1 MGLNYIKIFN
11 KMKQIWSFRII
22 FFSSAFACLGVLMT
36 LWEIAGFF
44 CELDELEYGT
54 TISIVVGLTILVVS
68 FVYAYRKLFCKK
80 DKLELEIN
88 KRTKLYIQK
97 ENLMAVNGIK
107 VIPVNEY
114 SDTHNGDGIINP
126 SSLHGQ
132 FLSLFDGRIEELRQK
147 IEDQLSQM
155 QPLPSNRQRSM
166 VPDLPQVRYPLG
178 TCIRITD
185 NGNTYMLVAVTRFNQ
200 NEHVDVATE
209 EYPEIIRKMYNGIEH
224 LQDGNPVY
232 LPLIGSGISGY
243 QLTNMQIL
251 NTLVQMAHNAD
262 RLAVT
267 KGIHI
272 CIYDD
277 KQMDSLNLNIIEY
290 LYNRWKTLK

>member
-1 MGLNYIKIFN
+1 MVLNYIKIVN
-11 KMKQIWSFRII
+11 EMKQIWNFRVM

-36 LWEIAGFF
+36 LWEITGFF
-44 CELDELEYGT
+44 CEFDELEYGT

-68 FVYAYRKLFCKK
+68 FVYAYQKLFCKK
-80 DKLELEIN
+80 DKLELAIN
-88 KRTKLYIQK
+88 KRTTLYVQK
-97 ENLMAVNGIK
+97 ENLMAVNGVK

-114 SDTHNGDGIINP
+114 FDTHNGDGIINP

-132 FLSLFDGRIEELRQK
+132 FLSLFDGRIDELKQK
-147 IEDQLSQM
+147 VETQLAQI
-155 QPLPSNRQRSM
+155 QPLPSNRQRTM
-166 VPDLPQVRYPLG
+166 VPGLPQVRYPLG

-185 NGNTYMLVAVTRFNQ
+185 NGNTYMLVAVTRFDQ

-251 NTLVQMAHNAD
+251 DTLVQMAHNAD

-267 KGIHI
+267 QGIHI
-272 CIYDD
+272 CIYNDM
-277 KQMDSLNLNIIEY
+277 QIESLNLNIIEY

>member
-1 MGLNYIKIFN
+1 MSNTIIHFWKPILTEFLASIGTLFL
-11 KMKQIWSFRII
+11 IWEV
-22 FFSSAFACLGVLMT
+22 ACLILPWLYVPSTCCKIIVGVFIL
-36 LWEIAGFF
+36 LF
-44 CELDELEYGT
+44 
-54 TISIVVGLTILVVS
+54 SGLYAWYQIL
-68 FVYAYRKLFCKK
+68 RKPKSLK
-80 DKLELEIN
+80 LEIN
-88 KRTKLYIQK
+88 KRTSLYVKK
-97 ENLMAVNGIK
+97 ENLMAVNGVK

-114 SDTHNGDGIINP
+114 FDTHNGDGIINP

-147 IEDQLSQM
+147 IEDQLLKM

-166 VPDLPQVRYPLG
+166 VSDLPQVRYPLG

-185 NGNTYMLVAVTRFNQ
+185 NGNAYMLVAVTRFDQ

-262 RLAVT
+262 HLTVT

-272 CIYDD
+272 CVYDD

>member
-1 MGLNYIKIFN
+1 
-11 KMKQIWSFRII
+11 
-22 FFSSAFACLGVLMT
+22 
-36 LWEIAGFF
+36 
-44 CELDELEYGT
+44 
-54 TISIVVGLTILVVS
+54 
-68 FVYAYRKLFCKK
+68 
-80 DKLELEIN
+80 
-88 KRTKLYIQK
+88 
-97 ENLMAVNGIK
+97 MAVNGVK

-114 SDTHNGDGIINP
+114 FDTHNGDGIINP

-132 FLSLFDGRIEELRQK
+132 FLSLFDGRIDELKQK
-147 IEDQLSQM
+147 VETQLAQI
-155 QPLPSNRQRSM
+155 QPLPSNRQRTM
-166 VPDLPQVRYPLG
+166 VPGLPQVRYPLG

-185 NGNTYMLVAVTRFNQ
+185 NGNTYMLVAVTRFDQ

-251 NTLVQMAHNAD
+251 DTLVQMAHNAD

-267 KGIHI
+267 QGIHI
-272 CIYDD
+272 CIYNDM
-277 KQMDSLNLNIIEY
+277 QMESLNLNIIEY

>member
-1 MGLNYIKIFN
+1 MSNTIIHFWKPILTEFLASIGTLFL
-11 KMKQIWSFRII
+11 IWEV
-22 FFSSAFACLGVLMT
+22 ACLILPWLYAPSTCCKIIVGVFIL
-36 LWEIAGFF
+36 L
-44 CELDELEYGT
+44 L
-54 TISIVVGLTILVVS
+54 SGLYAWYQIL
-68 FVYAYRKLFCKK
+68 RKPKSLK
-80 DKLELEIN
+80 LEIN

-97 ENLMAVNGIK
+97 ENLMAVNGVK

-114 SDTHNGDGIINP
+114 FDTHNGDGIINP

-132 FLSLFDGRIEELRQK
+132 FLSLFDGRIDELRQK
-147 IEDQLSQM
+147 VASQLSQI

-166 VPDLPQVRYPLG
+166 VPGLPQVRYPLG

-185 NGNTYMLVAVTRFNQ
+185 NGNTYMLVAVTRFDQ

>member
-1 MGLNYIKIFN
+1 MSNTIIHFWKPILTEFLASIGTLFL
-11 KMKQIWSFRII
+11 IWEV
-22 FFSSAFACLGVLMT
+22 ACLILPWLYAPSTCCKIIVGVFIL
-36 LWEIAGFF
+36 L
-44 CELDELEYGT
+44 L
-54 TISIVVGLTILVVS
+54 SGLYAWYQIL
-68 FVYAYRKLFCKK
+68 RKPKSLK
-80 DKLELEIN
+80 LEIN

-114 SDTHNGDGIINP
+114 FDTHNGDGIINP

-132 FLSLFDGRIEELRQK
+132 FLSLFDGRIEVLRQK
-147 IEDQLSQM
+147 IESQLSQI

-166 VPDLPQVRYPLG
+166 VPGLPQVRYPLG

-185 NGNTYMLVAVTRFNQ
+185 NGNTYMLVAVTRFDQ

-209 EYPEIIRKMYNGIEH
+209 EYPEIIRKMHNGIEH

>member
-1 MGLNYIKIFN
+1 MSNTIIHFWKPILTEFLASIGTLFL
-11 KMKQIWSFRII
+11 IWEV
-22 FFSSAFACLGVLMT
+22 ACLILPWLYAPST
-36 LWEIAGFF
+36 CCKI
-44 CELDELEYGT
+44 
-54 TISIVVGLTILVVS
+54 IVGIFILLLSGLYAWYQIL
-68 FVYAYRKLFCKK
+68 RKPKSLK
-80 DKLELEIN
+80 LEIN
-88 KRTKLYIQK
+88 KRTSLYVKK
-97 ENLMAVNGIK
+97 ENLMAVNGVK

-114 SDTHNGDGIINP
+114 FDTHNGDGIINP

-147 IEDQLSQM
+147 IEDQLSKM

-166 VPDLPQVRYPLG
+166 VSDLPQVRYPLG

-185 NGNTYMLVAVTRFNQ
+185 NGNTYMLVAVTRFDQ

-262 RLAVT
+262 HLTVT

>member
-1 MGLNYIKIFN
+1 MSNTIIHFWKPILTEFLASIGTLFL
-11 KMKQIWSFRII
+11 IWEV
-22 FFSSAFACLGVLMT
+22 ACLILPWLYAPSTCCKIIVGVFIL
-36 LWEIAGFF
+36 L
-44 CELDELEYGT
+44 L
-54 TISIVVGLTILVVS
+54 SGLYAWYQIL
-68 FVYAYRKLFCKK
+68 RKPKSLK
-80 DKLELEIN
+80 LEIN

-114 SDTHNGDGIINP
+114 FDTHNGDGIINP

-132 FLSLFDGRIEELRQK
+132 FLSLFDGRIEVLRQK
-147 IEDQLSQM
+147 IESQLSQI

-166 VPDLPQVRYPLG
+166 VPGLPQVRYPLG

-185 NGNTYMLVAVTRFNQ
+185 NGNTYMLVAVTRFDQ

-243 QLTNMQIL
+243 QMTNMQL
-251 NTLVQMAHNAD
+251 LDTLVQMAHNAN

-272 CIYDD
+272 CIFNDI
-277 KQMDSLNLNIIEY
+277 QMKSLNLNIIEY

>member
-1 MGLNYIKIFN
+1 MSNTIIHFWKPILTEFLASIGTLFL
-11 KMKQIWSFRII
+11 IWEV
-22 FFSSAFACLGVLMT
+22 ACLILPWLYAPSTCCKIIVGVFIL
-36 LWEIAGFF
+36 L
-44 CELDELEYGT
+44 L
-54 TISIVVGLTILVVS
+54 SGLYAWYQIL
-68 FVYAYRKLFCKK
+68 RKPKSLK
-80 DKLELEIN
+80 LEIN

-114 SDTHNGDGIINP
+114 FDTHNGDGIINP

-132 FLSLFDGRIEELRQK
+132 FLSLFDGRIEVLRQK
-147 IEDQLSQM
+147 IESQLSQI

-166 VPDLPQVRYPLG
+166 VPGLPQVRYPLG

-185 NGNTYMLVAVTRFNQ
+185 NGNTYMLVAVTRFDQ

-243 QLTNMQIL
+243 QMTNMQL
-251 NTLVQMAHNAD
+251 LDTLVQMAHNAD

>member
-1 MGLNYIKIFN
+1 MSNTIIHFWKPILTEFLASIGTLFL
-11 KMKQIWSFRII
+11 IWEV
-22 FFSSAFACLGVLMT
+22 ACLILPWLYAPSTCCKIIVGVFIL
-36 LWEIAGFF
+36 L
-44 CELDELEYGT
+44 L
-54 TISIVVGLTILVVS
+54 SGLYAWYQIL
-68 FVYAYRKLFCKK
+68 RKPKSLK
-80 DKLELEIN
+80 LEIN

-114 SDTHNGDGIINP
+114 FDTHNGDGIINP

-147 IEDQLSQM
+147 IESQLSQI

-166 VPDLPQVRYPLG
+166 VPGLPQVRYPLG

-185 NGNTYMLVAVTRFNQ
+185 NGNTYMLVAVTRFDQ

>member
-1 MGLNYIKIFN
+1 MSNTIIHFWKPILTEFLASIGTLFL
-11 KMKQIWSFRII
+11 IWEV
-22 FFSSAFACLGVLMT
+22 ACLILPWLYAPSTCCKIIVGVFIL
-36 LWEIAGFF
+36 LF
-44 CELDELEYGT
+44 
-54 TISIVVGLTILVVS
+54 SGL
-68 FVYAYRKLFCKK
+68 YAWYQLLRKPKSLK
-80 DKLELEIN
+80 LEIN
-88 KRTKLYIQK
+88 KRTNLYIQK
-97 ENLMAVNGIK
+97 ENLMAVNGVK

-114 SDTHNGDGIINP
+114 FDTHNGDGIINP

-132 FLSLFDGRIEELRQK
+132 FLSLFDGRIEELKQK
-147 IEDQLSQM
+147 IEEQLSQM
-155 QPLPSNRQRSM
+155 EPLPSNRQRTM
-166 VPDLPQVRYPLG
+166 VPGLPQVRYPLG

-185 NGNTYMLVAVTRFNQ
+185 NDNIYMLVAVTRFDQ

-224 LQDGNPVY
+224 LQDGNPVF

-262 RLAVT
+262 RLSVT

>member
-1 MGLNYIKIFN
+1 MSNTIIHFWKPILTEFLASIGTLFL
-11 KMKQIWSFRII
+11 IWEV
-22 FFSSAFACLGVLMT
+22 ACLILPWLYAPSTCCKIIVGVFIL
-36 LWEIAGFF
+36 L
-44 CELDELEYGT
+44 L
-54 TISIVVGLTILVVS
+54 SGLYAWYQIL
-68 FVYAYRKLFCKK
+68 RKPKSLK
-80 DKLELEIN
+80 LEIN

-114 SDTHNGDGIINP
+114 FDTHNGDGIINP
-126 SSLHGQ
+126 SSLHAQ
-132 FLSLFDGRIEELRQK
+132 FLSLFDGRIEVLRQK
-147 IEDQLSQM
+147 IESQLSQI

-166 VPDLPQVRYPLG
+166 VPGLPQVRYPLG

-185 NGNTYMLVAVTRFNQ
+185 NGNTYMLVAVTRFDQ

>member
-1 MGLNYIKIFN
+1 MSNTIIHFWKPILTEFLASIGTLFL
-11 KMKQIWSFRII
+11 IWEV
-22 FFSSAFACLGVLMT
+22 ACLILPWLYAPSTCCKIIVGVFIL
-36 LWEIAGFF
+36 L
-44 CELDELEYGT
+44 L
-54 TISIVVGLTILVVS
+54 SGLYAWYQIL
-68 FVYAYRKLFCKK
+68 RKPKSLK
-80 DKLELEIN
+80 LEIN
-88 KRTKLYIQK
+88 RRTNLYIQK
-97 ENLMAVNGIK
+97 ENLMAVNGVK

-114 SDTHNGDGIINP
+114 FDTHNGDGIIKP

-132 FLSLFDGRIEELRQK
+132 LIAIFDGRIDELKRK
-147 IEDQLSQM
+147 IKEQLSQM
-155 QPLPSNRQRSM
+155 EPLPSNRQRTM

-185 NGNTYMLVAVTRFNQ
+185 NDNIYMLVAVTRFDQ

>member
-1 MGLNYIKIFN
+1 MSNTIIHFWKPILTEFLASIGTLFL
-11 KMKQIWSFRII
+11 IWEV
-22 FFSSAFACLGVLMT
+22 ACLILPWLYAPSTCCKIIVGVFIL
-36 LWEIAGFF
+36 L
-44 CELDELEYGT
+44 L
-54 TISIVVGLTILVVS
+54 SGLYAWYQIL
-68 FVYAYRKLFCKK
+68 RKPKSLK
-80 DKLELEIN
+80 LEIN
-88 KRTKLYIQK
+88 RRTNLYIQK
-97 ENLMAVNGIK
+97 ENLMAVNGVK

-114 SDTHNGDGIINP
+114 FDTHNGDGIIKP

-132 FLSLFDGRIEELRQK
+132 LIALFDGRIDELKRK
-147 IEDQLSQM
+147 IKEQLSQM
-155 QPLPSNRQRSM
+155 EPLPSNRQRTM
-166 VPDLPQVRYPLG
+166 VPGLPQVRYPLG

-185 NGNTYMLVAVTRFNQ
+185 NDNIYMLVAVTRFDQ

>member
-1 MGLNYIKIFN
+1 MGLNSIKIVN

-22 FFSSAFACLGVLMT
+22 FFSSTFACLGVLMT

-88 KRTKLYIQK
+88 KRTTLYIRK
-97 ENLMAVNGIK
+97 ENLMSVNGVK

-114 SDTHNGDGIINP
+114 FDTHNGDGIINP

-132 FLSLFDGRIEELRQK
+132 FLSLFDGRIDELRQK
-147 IEDQLSQM
+147 VATQLAQI
-155 QPLPSNRQRSM
+155 QPLPSNRYRTM
-166 VPDLPQVRYPLG
+166 VPGLPQVRYPLG

-185 NGNTYMLVAVTRFNQ
+185 NGNTYMLVAVTRFDQ

-251 NTLVQMAHNAD
+251 DTLVQMAHNAD

-267 KGIHI
+267 QGIHI
-272 CIYDD
+272 CIYNDM
-277 KQMDSLNLNIIEY
+277 QMESLNLNIIEY

>member
-1 MGLNYIKIFN
+1 MSNTIIHFWKPILTEFLASIGTLFL
-11 KMKQIWSFRII
+11 IWEV
-22 FFSSAFACLGVLMT
+22 ACLILPWLYAPSTCCKIIVGVFIL
-36 LWEIAGFF
+36 L
-44 CELDELEYGT
+44 L
-54 TISIVVGLTILVVS
+54 SGLYAWYQIL
-68 FVYAYRKLFCKK
+68 RKPKSLK
-80 DKLELEIN
+80 LEIN

-114 SDTHNGDGIINP
+114 FDTHNGDGIINP

-132 FLSLFDGRIEELRQK
+132 FLSLFDGRIEVLRQK
-147 IEDQLSQM
+147 IESQLSQI

-166 VPDLPQVRYPLG
+166 VPGLPQVRYPLG

-185 NGNTYMLVAVTRFNQ
+185 NGNTYMLVAVTRFDQ

-290 LYNRWKTLK
+290 LYNRWKTFK

>member
-1 MGLNYIKIFN
+1 MVLNCIKIVN
-11 KMKQIWSFRII
+11 KMKQIWNFRVM

-36 LWEIAGFF
+36 LWEITGLF

-68 FVYAYRKLFCKK
+68 FVYAYQKLFCKK
-80 DKLELEIN
+80 EKLELAIN
-88 KRTKLYIQK
+88 KRTKLYVQK
-97 ENLMAVNGIK
+97 ENLMAVNGVK

-114 SDTHNGDGIINP
+114 FDTHNGDGIINP

-132 FLSLFDGRIEELRQK
+132 FLSLFDGRIDELRQK
-147 IEDQLSQM
+147 VDTQLVQI
-155 QPLPSNRQRSM
+155 QPLPSNRQRTM
-166 VPDLPQVRYPLG
+166 VPGLPQVRYPLG

-185 NGNTYMLVAVTRFNQ
+185 NGNTYMLVAVTRFDQ

-209 EYPEIIRKMYNGIEH
+209 EYPEIIRKMYNGIER

-243 QLTNMQIL
+243 QLTNMQL
-251 NTLVQMAHNAD
+251 LDTLVQMAHNSD

-267 KGIHI
+267 QGIHI
-272 CIYDD
+272 CIYNDM
-277 KQMDSLNLNIIEY
+277 QMESLNLNIIEY

>member
-1 MGLNYIKIFN
+1 MSNTIIHFWKPILTEFLASIGTLFL
-11 KMKQIWSFRII
+11 IWEV
-22 FFSSAFACLGVLMT
+22 ACLILPWLYAPST
-36 LWEIAGFF
+36 CCKI
-44 CELDELEYGT
+44 
-54 TISIVVGLTILVVS
+54 IVGIFILLLSGLYAWYQIL
-68 FVYAYRKLFCKK
+68 RKPKSLK
-80 DKLELEIN
+80 LEIN
-88 KRTKLYIQK
+88 RRTNLYIQK
-97 ENLMAVNGIK
+97 ENLMAVNGVK

-114 SDTHNGDGIINP
+114 FDTHNGDGIIKP

-132 FLSLFDGRIEELRQK
+132 LIALFDGRIDELKQK
-147 IEDQLSQM
+147 IEEQLSQM
-155 QPLPSNRQRSM
+155 EPLPSNRQRTM
-166 VPDLPQVRYPLG
+166 VPGLPQVRYPLG

-185 NGNTYMLVAVTRFNQ
+185 NDNIYMLVAVTRFDQ

-243 QLTNMQIL
+243 QLTSMQIL

>member
-1 MGLNYIKIFN
+1 MCLNWNSITN
-11 KMKQIWSFRII
+11 RMREIWNFRVM
-22 FFSSAFACLGVLMT
+22 FFTSAFACLGVLMT
-36 LWEIAGFF
+36 LWEILGLF
-44 CELDELEYGT
+44 CKFDKMECEQ
-54 TISIVVGLTILVVS
+54 TISIIAGFIIIIVS
-68 FVYAYRKLFCKK
+68 FVYAYRKLFCRK
-80 DKLELEIN
+80 DYLELEIN
-88 KRTKLYIQK
+88 KRTSLYVKK
-97 ENLMAVNGIK
+97 ENLMAVNGVK

-114 SDTHNGDGIINP
+114 FDTHNGDGIINP
-126 SSLHGQ
+126 YSLHGQ
-132 FLSLFDGRIEELRQK
+132 FLSLFDGRIEELRQQ
-147 IEDQLSQM
+147 IESQLSQM

-166 VPDLPQVRYPLG
+166 VPGLPQVRYPLG

-185 NGNTYMLVAVTRFNQ
+185 NGNTYMLVAVTRFDQ

-224 LQDGNPVY
+224 IQDGNPVY

-243 QLTNMQIL
+243 QLTNMQL
-251 NTLVQMAHNAD
+251 LDTLVQMAHNAD

-272 CIYDD
+272 CIYNA

>member
-1 MGLNYIKIFN
+1 MSNTIIHFWKPILTEFLASIGTLFL
-11 KMKQIWSFRII
+11 IWEV
-22 FFSSAFACLGVLMT
+22 ACLILPWLYAPSTCCKIIVGVVIL
-36 LWEIAGFF
+36 L
-44 CELDELEYGT
+44 L
-54 TISIVVGLTILVVS
+54 SGLYAWYQIL
-68 FVYAYRKLFCKK
+68 RKPKSLK
-80 DKLELEIN
+80 LEIN
-88 KRTKLYIQK
+88 KRTSLYVKK
-97 ENLMAVNGIK
+97 ENLMAVNGVK

-114 SDTHNGDGIINP
+114 FDTHNGDGIINP

-147 IEDQLSQM
+147 IEDQLSKM

-166 VPDLPQVRYPLG
+166 VSDLPQVRYPLG

-185 NGNTYMLVAVTRFNQ
+185 NGNTYMLVAVTRFDQ

-262 RLAVT
+262 HLTVT

>member
-1 MGLNYIKIFN
+1 MSNTIIHFWKPILTEFLASIGTLFL
-11 KMKQIWSFRII
+11 IWE
-22 FFSSAFACLGVLMT
+22 FACLILPWLYAPSTCCKIIVGVFIL
-36 LWEIAGFF
+36 L
-44 CELDELEYGT
+44 L
-54 TISIVVGLTILVVS
+54 SGLYAWYQIL
-68 FVYAYRKLFCKK
+68 RKPKSLK
-80 DKLELEIN
+80 LEIN
-88 KRTKLYIQK
+88 RRTNLYIQK
-97 ENLMAVNGIK
+97 ENLMAVNGVK

-114 SDTHNGDGIINP
+114 FDTHNGDGIIKP

-132 FLSLFDGRIEELRQK
+132 LIALFDGRIDELKQK
-147 IEDQLSQM
+147 IEEQLSQM
-155 QPLPSNRQRSM
+155 EPLPSNRQRTM
-166 VPDLPQVRYPLG
+166 VSGLPQVRYPLG

-185 NGNTYMLVAVTRFNQ
+185 NDNIYMLVAVTRFDQ

-243 QLTNMQIL
+243 QLTSMQIL

>member
-1 MGLNYIKIFN
+1 MSNTIIHFWKPILTEFLASIGTLFL
-11 KMKQIWSFRII
+11 IWEV
-22 FFSSAFACLGVLMT
+22 ACLILPWLYAPST
-36 LWEIAGFF
+36 CCKI
-44 CELDELEYGT
+44 
-54 TISIVVGLTILVVS
+54 IVGIVILLLSGLYAWYQIL
-68 FVYAYRKLFCKK
+68 RKPKSLK
-80 DKLELEIN
+80 LEIN

-97 ENLMAVNGIK
+97 ENLMAVNGVK

-114 SDTHNGDGIINP
+114 FDTHNGDGIINP

-132 FLSLFDGRIEELRQK
+132 LIALFDGRIDELRQK
-147 IEDQLSQM
+147 IEDQLSQI

-166 VPDLPQVRYPLG
+166 VFGLPQVRYPLG

-185 NGNTYMLVAVTRFNQ
+185 NGNTYMLVAVTRFDQ
-200 NEHVDVATE
+200 NEHVDVSTE

-224 LQDGNPVY
+224 LQDGDPVY

-243 QLTNMQIL
+243 QLTSMQIL

>member
-1 MGLNYIKIFN
+1 MGLNYIKIVN
-11 KMKQIWSFRII
+11 EMKQIWNFRVM

-36 LWEIAGFF
+36 LWEVTGFF

-54 TISIVVGLTILVVS
+54 TISIVVGLTILVVC

-80 DKLELEIN
+80 DKLELAIN
-88 KRTKLYIQK
+88 KRTTLYIQK
-97 ENLMAVNGIK
+97 ENLMAANGVK

-114 SDTHNGDGIINP
+114 FDTHNGDGIINP
-126 SSLHGQ
+126 SSLHGK
-132 FLSLFDGRIEELRQK
+132 FLSLFDGRIDELRQ
-147 IEDQLSQM
+147 EVETQLAQI
-155 QPLPSNRQRSM
+155 QPLPSNRQRTM
-166 VPDLPQVRYPLG
+166 VPGLPQVRYPLG

-185 NGNTYMLVAVTRFNQ
+185 NGNTYMLVAVTRFDQ

-243 QLTNMQIL
+243 QLTNMQL
-251 NTLVQMAHNAD
+251 LDTLVQMAHNAD

-267 KGIHI
+267 QGIHI
-272 CIYDD
+272 CIYNDM
-277 KQMDSLNLNIIEY
+277 QMESLNLNIIEY

>member
-1 MGLNYIKIFN
+1 MLNTIIHFWKPILTEFLASIGTLFL
-11 KMKQIWSFRII
+11 IWEV
-22 FFSSAFACLGVLMT
+22 ACLILPWLYAPSTCCKIIVGVFIL
-36 LWEIAGFF
+36 L
-44 CELDELEYGT
+44 L
-54 TISIVVGLTILVVS
+54 SGLYAWYQIL
-68 FVYAYRKLFCKK
+68 RKPKSLK
-80 DKLELEIN
+80 LEIN
-88 KRTKLYIQK
+88 KRTSLYVKK
-97 ENLMAVNGIK
+97 ENLMVVNGVK

-114 SDTHNGDGIINP
+114 FDTHNGDGIINP

-147 IEDQLSQM
+147 IEDQLSKM

-166 VPDLPQVRYPLG
+166 VSALPQVRYPLG

-185 NGNTYMLVAVTRFNQ
+185 NDNTYMLVAVTRFDQ

-262 RLAVT
+262 HLTVT

>member
-1 MGLNYIKIFN
+1 MSNTIIHFWKPILTEFLASIGTLFL
-11 KMKQIWSFRII
+11 IWEV
-22 FFSSAFACLGVLMT
+22 ACLILPWLYAPST
-36 LWEIAGFF
+36 CCKI
-44 CELDELEYGT
+44 
-54 TISIVVGLTILVVS
+54 IVGIFILLLSGLYAWYQIL
-68 FVYAYRKLFCKK
+68 RKPKSLK
-80 DKLELEIN
+80 LEIN
-88 KRTKLYIQK
+88 KRTSLYVKK
-97 ENLMAVNGIK
+97 ENLMAVNGVK

-114 SDTHNGDGIINP
+114 FDTHNGDGIINP

-147 IEDQLSQM
+147 IEDQLSKM

-166 VPDLPQVRYPLG
+166 VSDLPQVRYPLG

-185 NGNTYMLVAVTRFNQ
+185 NGNTYMLVAVTRFDQ

-224 LQDGNPVY
+224 FQDGDPVY

-243 QLTNMQIL
+243 QLTSMQIL

>member
-1 MGLNYIKIFN
+1 MSNTIIHFWKPILTEFLASIGTLFL
-11 KMKQIWSFRII
+11 IWEV
-22 FFSSAFACLGVLMT
+22 ACLILPWLYAPST
-36 LWEIAGFF
+36 CCKI
-44 CELDELEYGT
+44 
-54 TISIVVGLTILVVS
+54 IVGLFILLLS
-68 FVYAYRKLFCKK
+68 GLYAWYQIIRKPKSLK
-80 DKLELEIN
+80 LEIN
-88 KRTKLYIQK
+88 KRTTLYIQK
-97 ENLMAVNGIK
+97 ENLMDANGIK

-114 SDTHNGDGIINP
+114 FDTHNGDGIINP

-132 FLSLFDGRIEELRQK
+132 FLSLFDGRIEVLRQK
-147 IEDQLSQM
+147 IESQLSPI

-166 VPDLPQVRYPLG
+166 VPGLPQVRYPLG

-185 NGNTYMLVAVTRFNQ
+185 NGNTYMLVAVTRFDQ

>member
-1 MGLNYIKIFN
+1 MLNLEESKIN
-11 KMKQIWSFRII
+11 CMS
-22 FFSSAFACLGVLMT
+22 
-36 LWEIAGFF
+36 E
-44 CELDELEYGT
+44 
-54 TISIVVGLTILVVS
+54 
-68 FVYAYRKLFCKK
+68 
-80 DKLELEIN
+80 
-88 KRTKLYIQK
+88 
-97 ENLMAVNGIK
+97 
-107 VIPVNEY
+107 
-114 SDTHNGDGIINP
+114 DGIINP

-147 IEDQLSQM
+147 IEDQLSQI
-155 QPLPSNRQRSM
+155 QPLPSNRQRTM
-166 VPDLPQVRYPLG
+166 VPFLPQVRYPLG
-178 TCIRITD
+178 TCIRISD
-185 NGNTYMLVAVTRFNQ
+185 NGNTYMLVAVTRFDQ
-200 NEHVDVATE
+200 NEHVDVASE

>member
-1 MGLNYIKIFN
+1 MSNTIIHFWKPILTEFLASIGTLFL
-11 KMKQIWSFRII
+11 IWEV
-22 FFSSAFACLGVLMT
+22 ACLILPWLYAPSTCCKIIVGVFIL
-36 LWEIAGFF
+36 L
-44 CELDELEYGT
+44 L
-54 TISIVVGLTILVVS
+54 SGLYAWYQIL
-68 FVYAYRKLFCKK
+68 RKPKSLK
-80 DKLELEIN
+80 LEIN

-114 SDTHNGDGIINP
+114 FDTHNGDGIINP

-132 FLSLFDGRIEELRQK
+132 FLSLFDGRIEVLRQK
-147 IEDQLSQM
+147 IESQLSQI

-166 VPDLPQVRYPLG
+166 VPGLPQVRYPLG

-185 NGNTYMLVAVTRFNQ
+185 NGNTYMLVAVTRFDQ

>member
-1 MGLNYIKIFN
+1 MSNTIIHFWKPILTEFLASIGTLFL
-11 KMKQIWSFRII
+11 IWEV
-22 FFSSAFACLGVLMT
+22 ACLILPWLYAPSKCCKIIVGVFIL
-36 LWEIAGFF
+36 L
-44 CELDELEYGT
+44 L
-54 TISIVVGLTILVVS
+54 SGLYAWYQIL
-68 FVYAYRKLFCKK
+68 RKPKSLK
-80 DKLELEIN
+80 LEIN
-88 KRTKLYIQK
+88 KRTSLYVKK
-97 ENLMAVNGIK
+97 ENLMVVNGVK

-114 SDTHNGDGIINP
+114 FDTHNGDGIINP

-147 IEDQLSQM
+147 IEDQLSKM

-166 VPDLPQVRYPLG
+166 VSALPQVRYPLG

-185 NGNTYMLVAVTRFNQ
+185 NDNTYMLVAVTRFDQ

-262 RLAVT
+262 HLTVT

-272 CIYDD
+272 CICDD

>member
-1 MGLNYIKIFN
+1 MVLNYIKIVN
-11 KMKQIWSFRII
+11 EMKQIWNFRVM

-36 LWEIAGFF
+36 LWEITGFF
-44 CELDELEYGT
+44 CEFDELEYGT

-68 FVYAYRKLFCKK
+68 FVYAYQKLFCKK
-80 DKLELEIN
+80 DKLELAIN
-88 KRTKLYIQK
+88 KRTTLYVQK
-97 ENLMAVNGIK
+97 ENLMAVNGVK

-114 SDTHNGDGIINP
+114 FDTHNGDGIINP

-132 FLSLFDGRIEELRQK
+132 FLSLFDGRIDELKQK
-147 IEDQLSQM
+147 VETQLAQI
-155 QPLPSNRQRSM
+155 QPLPSNRQRTM
-166 VPDLPQVRYPLG
+166 VPGLPQVRYPLG

-185 NGNTYMLVAVTRFNQ
+185 NGNTYMLVAVTRFDQ

-209 EYPEIIRKMYNGIEH
+209 EYPEIIRKMYNA
-224 LQDGNPVY
+224 VY

-251 NTLVQMAHNAD
+251 DTLVQMAHNAD

-267 KGIHI
+267 QGIHI
-272 CIYDD
+272 CIYNDM
-277 KQMDSLNLNIIEY
+277 QMESLNLNIIEY

>member
-1 MGLNYIKIFN
+1 MSLNWNNITN
-11 KMKQIWSFRII
+11 NMKEIWNFRVM
-22 FFSSAFACLGVLMT
+22 FFTSAFACLGVLMT
-36 LWEIAGFF
+36 LWEICGLFYKI
-44 CELDELEYGT
+44 DKMEYEQT
-54 TISIVVGLTILVVS
+54 LSIVVGLIIIIAS
-68 FVYAYRKLFCKK
+68 FVYAYRKLFSRKNY
-80 DKLELEIN
+80 LELEIN
-88 KRTKLYIQK
+88 KRTNLYIQK
-97 ENLMAVNGIK
+97 ENLMAVNGVK

-114 SDTHNGDGIINP
+114 FDTHNGDGIIKP

-132 FLSLFDGRIEELRQK
+132 LIALFDGRIDELKQK
-147 IEDQLSQM
+147 IEEQLSQRE
-155 QPLPSNRQRSM
+155 PLPSNRQRTM
-166 VPDLPQVRYPLG
+166 VPGLPQVRYPLG

-185 NGNTYMLVAVTRFNQ
+185 NDNIYMLVAVTRFDQ

-243 QLTNMQIL
+243 QLTSMQIL

>member
-1 MGLNYIKIFN
+1 MSNTIIHFWKPILTEFLASIGTLFL
-11 KMKQIWSFRII
+11 IWEV
-22 FFSSAFACLGVLMT
+22 ACLILPWLYAPST
-36 LWEIAGFF
+36 CCKI
-44 CELDELEYGT
+44 
-54 TISIVVGLTILVVS
+54 IVGLFILLLS
-68 FVYAYRKLFCKK
+68 GLYAWYQIIRKPKSLK
-80 DKLELEIN
+80 LEIN
-88 KRTKLYIQK
+88 KRTTLYIQK
-97 ENLMAVNGIK
+97 ENLMDANGIK

-114 SDTHNGDGIINP
+114 FDTHNGDGIINP

-132 FLSLFDGRIEELRQK
+132 FLSLFDGRIEVLRQK
-147 IEDQLSQM
+147 IESQLSPI

-166 VPDLPQVRYPLG
+166 VPGLPQVRYPLG

-185 NGNTYMLVAVTRFNQ
+185 NGNTYMLVAVTRFDQ

-232 LPLIGSGISGY
+232 LPLIDSGISGY